1 MTLVDTSVW
10 VEHLR
15 KGNDDLRSLLQAN
28 EVLVHPFI
36 VGELACG
43 TIKNR
48 IQVLNLLR
56 ELPPASMA
64 ADEEVLSYVEARK
77 LWGRGVGWV
86 DVHLLA
92 SALLSHARLWTF
104 DKRLRELTSE
114 WKLQQ

>member
-1 MTLVDTSVW
+1 MEGNRLDPINKLIEYALTLKYEDLP
-10 VEHLR
+10 VE
-15 KGNDDLRSLLQAN
+15 
-28 EVLVHPFI
+28 VV
-36 VGELACG
+36 G